1 MAGQLISVSTLTHG
15 SEKGNKAVIDKGG
28 KLINIK
34 IDGTNPKCVSAQKQ
48 VKKAMTS
55 ENINILNPM
64 IILF

>member
-1 MAGQLISVSTLTHG
+1 LTHG
-15 SEKGNKAVIDKGG
+15 SEKGNKAVIDNGG

-34 IDGTNPKCVSAQKQ
+34 IDGTNPKCVIAQKQ

>member
-1 MAGQLISVSTLTHG
+1 LTHG

-34 IDGTNPKCVSAQKQ
+34 IDGTNPKCVSAQNKLI
-48 VKKAMTS
+48 KAMTS
-55 ENINILNPM
+55 ENINILNAM

>member
-1 MAGQLISVSTLTHG
+1 MTHG

-34 IDGTNPKCVSAQKQ
+34 IDGTNPKCVTAQKQ
-48 VKKAMTS
+48 LIKAMTS
-55 ENINILNPM
+55 EKINILNAM

>member
-1 MAGQLISVSTLTHG
+1 
-15 SEKGNKAVIDKGG
+15 
-28 KLINIK
+28 
-34 IDGTNPKCVSAQKQ
+34 VSAQKQ

>member
-1 MAGQLISVSTLTHG
+1 MQDDAL
-15 SEKGNKAVIDKGG
+15 
-28 KLINIK
+28 LINIK

-64 IILF
+64 IILFWAVSVIAPVFDSVYRSINHAD

>member
-1 MAGQLISVSTLTHG
+1 MLTHG